1 MSNARQLSRLQKNT
15 RSRFFSNFTE
25 SKMGE
30 WYHQRVNTI
39 WLPISGSDFG
49 LMQSPRINKKLVCDA
64 LTMALW
70 RRHLPK
76 GVIMHTDRGSQ
87 DCSKRYQQLIK
98 DNHLVC
104 SMSGR
109 GDCYDNS
116 VAESY
121 FHSLKVGCLH
131 GQHFIDRPSAQKEFF
146 EHSEIYYNQQ
156 RKHSAIG
163 YKIPSQFEALFSLA
177 S

>member
-1 MSNARQLSRLQKNT
+1 
-15 RSRFFSNFTE
+15 
-25 SKMGE
+25 
-30 WYHQRVNTI
+30 
-39 WLPISGSDFG
+39 
-49 LMQSPRINKKLVCDA
+49 MQSPRINKKLVCDA